1 MSHRHSD
8 ALAHL
13 VYGVGEGGGFVQLT
27 GEVGT
32 GKTTLCRCL
41 LEQLP
46 ENVDVALILNPRVTG
61 QELIAS
67 LCDELQIDY
76 PKDAATS
83 KPIIDALNEY
93 LLDAHSRGRRIV
105 MIIDEAQN
113 LETDALEQVRLL
125 TNLETTTEKLLQIIL
140 IGQPEL
146 RDLLDRDDL
155 RQLSQRITARYHLDP
170 IDKSDTEAYINHRL
184 QIVDGRAGTFTSEAV
199 DYIRELSN
207 GIPRIINVLCD
218 RALLGAY
225 VEGKRRVTLSV
236 AKRAAAEV
244 LPESVLLE
252 PPNSRWWMTASAI
265 LLLIPILY
273 WQKDRLLSF
282 FDADKQRPVSAA
294 VSEPISSFAAEGAAP
309 ADLSADSDF
318 SDTGINRQ
326 SADELSETPV
336 AVEIAENDEPAIPE
350 MPDDVAVAGKL
361 ESLLADVSPTVNK
374 YARAALFRRWGY
386 ASNAESEAAACV
398 QAPRISLRCLRNSGS
413 WQSMI
418 RFDRPTIL
426 LLNGPEGSQ
435 VPILLE
441 KLDGDKATIM
451 VDEKR
456 MVVTVRELQESWLG
470 KYRLLWQP
478 PPGGN
483 TVLRPGDRNA
493 DVRWMRERLQSVL
506 GEKAITANSN
516 FFSFRVK
523 QVLRDFQTLHG
534 LDADAV
540 AGPETIIFLNST
552 DTDNPDIPRLTAIV
566 KEG

>member
-1 MSHRHSD
+1 MYEQHFGFTARPFSIAPDPRFLFMSHRHSD

-13 VYGVGEGGGFVQLT
+13 VYGVSEGGGFVQLT

-93 LLDAHSRGRRIV
+93 LLDAHSRGRRTV

-184 QIVDGRAGTFTSEAV
+184 QIVDGRPGTFTSEAV
-199 DYIRELSN
+199 DYIRDLSN

-252 PPNSRWWMTASAI
+252 PPNSRWWMTVSAV
-265 LLLIPILY
+265 LLLI
-273 WQKDRLLSF
+273 
-282 FDADKQRPVSAA
+282 
-294 VSEPISSFAAEGAAP
+294 
-309 ADLSADSDF
+309 
-318 SDTGINRQ
+318 
-326 SADELSETPV
+326 
-336 AVEIAENDEPAIPE
+336 
-350 MPDDVAVAGKL
+350 
-361 ESLLADVSPTVNK
+361 
-374 YARAALFRRWGY
+374 
-386 ASNAESEAAACV
+386 
-398 QAPRISLRCLRNSGS
+398 
-413 WQSMI
+413 
-418 RFDRPTIL
+418 
-426 LLNGPEGSQ
+426 
-435 VPILLE
+435 
-441 KLDGDKATIM
+441 
-451 VDEKR
+451 
-456 MVVTVRELQESWLG
+456 
-470 KYRLLWQP
+470 
-478 PPGGN
+478 
-483 TVLRPGDRNA
+483 
-493 DVRWMRERLQSVL
+493 
-506 GEKAITANSN
+506 
-516 FFSFRVK
+516 
-523 QVLRDFQTLHG
+523 H
-534 LDADAV
+534 
-540 AGPETIIFLNST
+540 
-552 DTDNPDIPRLTAIV
+552 
-566 KEG
+566 